1 MIPKG
6 PIAILAG
13 AGQLPIQLLSHLER
27 TGQDVRILAFRG
39 FAEGELQRR
48 AHATVDLLDLKTIMS
63 TLEGWRPQAV
73 SLVGAVRRPG
83 FSALLSAYSLLRN
96 RHEVREVIARGDD
109 QVLRGAVMLLEERGH
124 RVVGAHE
131 LAPDL
136 VAPRTLTGAR
146 QPGADDHGAIAFGLE
161 LLVSLSDFDI
171 GQGAVVDRR
180 HVLAIEGPEGT
191 DRMIRRVRSL
201 RQSWFGLRRR
211 EEGGVLIK
219 AAKRGQDLRV
229 DMPTIGP
236 RTVAEAA
243 KAGLSGVAIG
253 AGSTFVLEQEETL
266 RTADRLGLFLIAVDL
281 PWMEKPLG

>member
-1 MIPKG
+1 MMPKG

-146 QPGADDHGAIAFGLE
+146 QPGDDDHGAIAFGLE

-243 KAGLSGVAIG
+243 KAGLSGVAVG

>member
-1 MIPKG
+1 M
-6 PIAILAG
+6 
-13 AGQLPIQLLSHLER
+13 
-27 TGQDVRILAFRG
+27 
-39 FAEGELQRR
+39 
-48 AHATVDLLDLKTIMS
+48 
-63 TLEGWRPQAV
+63 
-73 SLVGAVRRPG
+73 
-83 FSALLSAYSLLRN
+83 
-96 RHEVREVIARGDD
+96 HEVREVIARGDD

-136 VAPRTLTGAR
+136 VAPRALTGSR
-146 QPGADDHGAIAFGLE
+146 QPGADDREAIAFGLE
-161 LLVSLSDFDI
+161 LLASLSDFDI

-191 DRMIRRVRSL
+191 DRMIRRVRGL

-236 RTVAEAA
+236 RTVREAA
-243 KAGLSGVAIG
+243 RAGLAGIAIG

-266 RTADRLGLFLIAVDL
+266 RTCRSPGPLPHRCRSAVDGEVSWL
-281 PWMEKPLG
+281 TAGR